1 MVESHQGSCLA
12 ILNRKTGT
20 DTMKIMN
27 ALYKYLAISLI
38 VICTPL
44 FLTPGRH
51 ADAAVRVKDVAYIQG
66 VRDNQLYGYGLVI
79 GLQGT
84 GDSQIFKITRQM
96 AVNIFQKMGV
106 LISDSDFYSKNV
118 AAVIITTNI
127 PAFARPGD
135 KLDVTLSS
143 IGDSKSLEGGV
154 LLQTALQGAD
164 NEVYAVA
171 QGPLSIGGYNVEG
184 QSQSTR
190 KNISTTAYIS
200 NGAIVEKE
208 IQSSILY
215 GKSLSVVLRD
225 PDFTTANRLVE
236 VINNL
241 YPNSTKAVDSAVVT
255 IIPPAEFQSENTIVR
270 FVANIEELYIQPDSI
285 ARVIIN
291 ERTGTI
297 VAGETVRIATIA
309 VAHGNLSIT
318 ISESPEASQP
328 NALASGD
335 TKVLQR
341 TDIQISEEEKRLYV
355 LQEGVTISDVA
366 RALNVLGVTPRDL
379 ISIFQSIK
387 RAGALHAELVI
398 M

>member
-1 MVESHQGSCLA
+1 
-12 ILNRKTGT
+12 
-20 DTMKIMN
+20 MKIMN
-27 ALYKYLAISLI
+27 TLYKYLAISLI

-44 FLTPGRH
+44 FLTPDRH

>member
-1 MVESHQGSCLA
+1 
-12 ILNRKTGT
+12 
-20 DTMKIMN
+20 MKYKEHIVN
-27 ALYKYLAISLI
+27 TVIKYLRIMLI
-38 VICTPL
+38 VIILPFTTSL
-44 FLTPGRH
+44 YQSIQ
-51 ADAAVRVKDVAYIQG
+51 ASVRVKDIAYVQG

-79 GLQGT
+79 GLQGS
-84 GDSQIFKITRQM
+84 GDTQIFRVTRQL
-96 AVNIFQKMGV
+96 AVNIFEKLGV
-106 LISDSDFYSKNV
+106 LISETDFLSKNV
-118 AAVIITTNI
+118 AAVMVTVNI

-135 KLDVTLSS
+135 KLDVVVSS

-184 QSQSTR
+184 QAQSVR

-215 GKSLSVVLRD
+215 GKSLSVILRD
-225 PDFTTANRLVE
+225 PDFTTINRLVE
-236 VINNL
+236 VINNF
-241 YPNSTKAVDSAVVT
+241 YPDTAKPVDAAVVN
-255 IIPPAEFQSENTIVR
+255 IIPPRDFQSENAIVR
-270 FVANIEELYIQPDSI
+270 FIANIEELYIKPDSI

-297 VAGETVRIATIA
+297 VAGENVRISTVAI
-309 VAHGNLSIT
+309 AHGNLSIT
-318 ISESPEASQP
+318 ISEKPEVSQP
-328 NALASGD
+328 GALASGQ
-335 TKVLQR
+335 TTVVPR
-341 TDIQISEEEKRLYV
+341 TDIEVIEEEKKLNV
-355 LQEGVTISDVA
+355 IQEGVTISDVA

-379 ISIFQSIK
+379 ISIFQAVK
-387 RAGALHAELVI
+387 RAGALHAELII

>member
-1 MVESHQGSCLA
+1 
-12 ILNRKTGT
+12 
-20 DTMKIMN
+20 MKCKEHIVN
-27 ALYKYLAISLI
+27 TVIKYLRIMLI
-38 VICTPL
+38 VIILPFTTSL
-44 FLTPGRH
+44 YQSLQ
-51 ADAAVRVKDVAYIQG
+51 ASVRVKDIAYVQG

-79 GLQGT
+79 GLQGS
-84 GDSQIFKITRQM
+84 GDTQIFRVTRQL
-96 AVNIFQKMGV
+96 AVNIFEKLGV
-106 LISDSDFYSKNV
+106 LISETDFLSKNV
-118 AAVIITTNI
+118 AAVMVTVNI

-135 KLDVTLSS
+135 KLDVVVSS

-184 QSQSTR
+184 QAQSVR

-215 GKSLSVVLRD
+215 GKSLSVILRD
-225 PDFTTANRLVE
+225 PDFTTVNRLVE

-241 YPNSTKAVDSAVVT
+241 YPDTAKPIDAAVVNIT
-255 IIPPAEFQSENTIVR
+255 PPRDFQSEDAIVR
-270 FVANIEELYIQPDSI
+270 FIANIEELYIKPDSI

-297 VAGETVRIATIA
+297 VAGENVRISTVAI
-309 VAHGNLSIT
+309 AHGNLSIT
-318 ISESPEASQP
+318 ISEKPEVSQP
-328 NALASGD
+328 GALASGQ
-335 TKVLQR
+335 TTVVPR
-341 TDIQISEEEKRLYV
+341 TDIEVIEEEKKLNV
-355 LQEGVTISDVA
+355 IQEGVTISDVA

-379 ISIFQSIK
+379 ISIFQAVK
-387 RAGALHAELVI
+387 RAGALHAELII

>member
-1 MVESHQGSCLA
+1 
-12 ILNRKTGT
+12 
-20 DTMKIMN
+20 MN
-27 ALYKYLAISLI
+27 SVFKCRSIVFIVVIVLLI
-38 VICTPL
+38 TPL
-44 FLTPGRH
+44 CKDTL
-51 ADAAVRVKDVAYIQG
+51 AAVRVKDIAHVQG

-84 GDSQIFKITRQM
+84 GDNSQIFKVTSQL
-96 AVNIFQKMGV
+96 AVNIFQKLGV
-106 LISDSDFYSKNV
+106 LISQTDFFSRNV
-118 AAVIITTNI
+118 AAVMVTANI

-135 KLDVTLSS
+135 NLDVVVSS

-171 QGPLSIGGYNVEG
+171 QGALSIGGYNVEG
-184 QSQSTR
+184 QAQSTR
-190 KNISTTAYIS
+190 KNISTTAYIP

-208 IQSSILY
+208 IQASLLY

-236 VINNL
+236 VVNNL
-241 YPNSTKAVDSAVVT
+241 YPNTAKAIDAAAVN
-255 IIPPAEFQSENTIVR
+255 IIPPKDFQSEDSIMR
-270 FVANIEELYIQPDSI
+270 FIANIEELYVKPDSI

-297 VAGETVRIATIA
+297 VAGENVRISTIA

-318 ISESPEASQP
+318 INEKAEVSQP
-328 NALASGD
+328 GALSSGQ
-335 TKVLQR
+335 TTVVPR
-341 TDIQISEEEKRLYV
+341 TDIQITEEEKKLNV
-355 LQEGVTISDVA
+355 IPEGVTISDIA

-379 ISIFQSIK
+379 ISIFQAIK

>member
-1 MVESHQGSCLA
+1 M
-12 ILNRKTGT
+12 
-20 DTMKIMN
+20 
-27 ALYKYLAISLI
+27 LI
-38 VICTPL
+38 VIILPFTTSL
-44 FLTPGRH
+44 YQSLQ
-51 ADAAVRVKDVAYIQG
+51 ASVRVKDIAYVQG

-79 GLQGT
+79 GLQGS
-84 GDSQIFKITRQM
+84 GDTQIFRVTRQL
-96 AVNIFQKMGV
+96 AVNIFEKLGV
-106 LISDSDFYSKNV
+106 LISETDFLSKNV
-118 AAVIITTNI
+118 AAVMVTVNI

-135 KLDVTLSS
+135 KLDVVVSS

-184 QSQSTR
+184 QAQSVR

-215 GKSLSVVLRD
+215 GKSLSVILRD
-225 PDFTTANRLVE
+225 PDFTTVNRLVE

-241 YPNSTKAVDSAVVT
+241 YPDTAKPIDAAVVNIT
-255 IIPPAEFQSENTIVR
+255 PPRDFQSEDAIVR
-270 FVANIEELYIQPDSI
+270 FIANIEELYIKPDSI

-297 VAGETVRIATIA
+297 VAGENVRISTVAI
-309 VAHGNLSIT
+309 AHGNLSIT
-318 ISESPEASQP
+318 ISEKPEVSQP
-328 NALASGD
+328 GALASGQ
-335 TKVLQR
+335 TTVVPR
-341 TDIQISEEEKRLYV
+341 TDIEVIEEEKKLNV
-355 LQEGVTISDVA
+355 IQEGVTISDVA

-379 ISIFQSIK
+379 ISIFQAVK
-387 RAGALHAELVI
+387 RAGALHAELII